1 MIVAP
6 ISDFD
11 LADPGVTCLIG
22 AGPYPTPSGPKLLE
36 HEPQA
41 FRVSVEPNYPLR
53 VHYHPVDQFQ
63 VFIGGGGRI
72 GSHPI
77 EGVTL
82 HYVDANRPYG
92 PLTSGVDGLV
102 YLTLRAWSDCGA
114 WFMPE
119 SHADLDE
126 ALSDEKKTRRNMS
139 FDLGRLERGDGWA
152 WLESWSDGLRIG
164 VADVKAGGM
173 LAVPKAG
180 GDGSFMVVLGGRLQ
194 YDASAL
200 ESGSVAFLPPG
211 ESFDLVGGAESATV
225 GYLQLPTARR
235 EAQRPTRRP

>member
-6 ISDFD
+6 ILDFD

-41 FRVSVEPNYPLR
+41 FRVSTEPNQPLG

-72 GSHPI
+72 GGHPI
-77 EGVTL
+77 EGVTF
-82 HYVDANRPYG
+82 HYVDAYRPYG
-92 PLTSGVDGLV
+92 PLTSGEEGLV

-119 SHADLDE
+119 SAADLE
-126 ALSDEKKTRRNMS
+126 VALSGQKMSRRNLS
-139 FDLGRLERGDGWA
+139 FEIGDLEPDGGWS
-152 WLESWSDGLRIG
+152 WLESAPDGLRVG
-164 VADVKAGGM
+164 VAEVEAGELM
-173 LAVPKAG
+173 EPPQAG
-180 GDGSFMVVLGGRLQ
+180 GDGCFIVVLAGRLQ
-194 YDASAL
+194 HGAHEL
-200 ESGSVAFLPPG
+200 EPGSVAYLTSG
-211 ESFDLVGGAESATV
+211 ESVDLVAGAEKAKA
-225 GYLQLPTARR
+225 GYLQLPMPRR
-235 EAQRPTRRP
+235 DDSSTRSS